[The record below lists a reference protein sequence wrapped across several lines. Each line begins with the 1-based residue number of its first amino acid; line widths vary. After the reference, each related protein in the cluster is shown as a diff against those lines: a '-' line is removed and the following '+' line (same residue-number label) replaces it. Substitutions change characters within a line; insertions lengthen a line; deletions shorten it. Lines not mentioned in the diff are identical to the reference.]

1 MKERV
6 GGFKTPYTLKMTDI
20 LFETTRIDPRTI
32 RKTYANENGDVRDVT
47 ITDLDPLIEANKE
60 FAKVEQSRK
69 ANGKLVARI
78 DMSIIEHW
86 RHTLGID
93 WFTADEATKRAL
105 LNDPDN
111 AFLRTGGGRL

>member
-1 MKERV
+1 MA
-6 GGFKTPYTLKMTDI
+6 DI
-20 LFETTRIDPRTI
+20 LFETTRIDPRTVKRI
-32 RKTYANENGDVRDVT
+32 YANDEGTVT
-47 ITDLDPLIEANKE
+47 EVTTTDIEPLLEANKE

-78 DMSIIEHW
+78 DMAIIDHW
-86 RHTLGID
+86 RKTLGID

-111 AFLRTGGGRL
+111 MFLRTGGGRL

>member
-1 MKERV
+1 MADV
-6 GGFKTPYTLKMTDI
+6 
-20 LFETTRIDPRTI
+20 LFETTRIDPRTVKRI
-32 RKTYANENGDVRDVT
+32 YANDEGTVT
-47 ITDLDPLIEANKE
+47 EVTTTDIDPLLEANKE

-78 DMSIIEHW
+78 DMAIIDHW
-86 RHTLGID
+86 RNTLGID

-111 AFLRTGGGRL
+111 MFLRTGGGRL